1 MSSVGKWICKLRY
14 FLNRDS
20 TRAPVGM
27 VTGPHHIFW
36 LPPQP
41 YCTQGGQS
49 MPSIYWCPH
58 QVCQKH
64 LFLHQLTLSM
74 TSDCSLNYEFSTRK
88 FHAQNMLRTR
98 WEHIVYINCSEF
110 QNKKQFG
117 TQHVNIF
124 WTRNSMNNLLSDCG
138 LVDTRISASEK
149 DLSLHKKLWMW
160 DRLKQKA
167 INFQLNV

>member
-1 MSSVGKWICKLRY
+1 MNITSS
-14 FLNRDS
+14 
-20 TRAPVGM
+20 
-27 VTGPHHIFW
+27 
-36 LPPQP
+36 
-41 YCTQGGQS
+41 
-49 MPSIYWCPH
+49 
-58 QVCQKH
+58 
-64 LFLHQLTLSM
+64 
-74 TSDCSLNYEFSTRK
+74 
-88 FHAQNMLRTR
+88 
-98 WEHIVYINCSEF
+98 EHVVYTNCSEF